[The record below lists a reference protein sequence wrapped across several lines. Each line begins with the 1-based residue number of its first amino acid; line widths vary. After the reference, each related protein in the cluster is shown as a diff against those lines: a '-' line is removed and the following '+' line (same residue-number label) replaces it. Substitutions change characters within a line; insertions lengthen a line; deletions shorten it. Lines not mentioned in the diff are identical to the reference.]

1 MSRGRPIL
9 TLFPSPLGR
18 CLDVVPINPPE
29 QLIAIEILQVYV
41 YIILKKVKW
50 VFKGKQIKWI
60 GFGFAQ
66 HLGGGLAS
74 QNSRGLVWIHLQAQ
88 HTSPSSQLAPGSV
101 NVSAYLCHS
110 QRWFG
115 VLLRGLES
123 NAMRRRGMTA
133 NGGWRGSGGREV
145 SKSGSRAATRRGT
158 LRRTRGRRKVSKSGI
173 RAAARGSTLRRIN
186 ASRGERQAK
195 VWRCWCTGDRGWHME
210 RFCHAAHHWGCDWS
224 CTPWSEGIGGEPG
237 TQALKSCSPLQWKV
251 SPEIHLLAHLFGPS
265 FGNMGEGEERGE
277 CKQWALQT
285 GKLPSTLC
293 QW

>member
-1 MSRGRPIL
+1 M
-9 TLFPSPLGR
+9 
-18 CLDVVPINPPE
+18 
-29 QLIAIEILQVYV
+29 YV

-173 RAAARGSTLRRIN
+173 RAAARGSTLRRTN

-210 RFCHAAHHWGCDWS
+210 RFCHAAHHCYVTVGMFAQCGLGS
-224 CTPWSEGIGGEPG
+224 
-237 TQALKSCSPLQWKV
+237 V
-251 SPEIHLLAHLFGPS
+251 
-265 FGNMGEGEERGE
+265 
-277 CKQWALQT
+277 KQWHWVVCSEFWVWSTKSKGDLDSFWWQVVNLQRN
-285 GKLPSTLC
+285 KSS
-293 QW
+293 